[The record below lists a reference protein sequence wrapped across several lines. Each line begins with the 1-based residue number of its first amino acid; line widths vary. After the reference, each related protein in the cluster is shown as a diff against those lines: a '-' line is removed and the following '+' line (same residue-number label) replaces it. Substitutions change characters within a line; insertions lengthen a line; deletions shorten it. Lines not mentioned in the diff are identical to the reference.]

1 MGVRVLG
8 LHLLRPYPPA
18 ALFPVHQASSL
29 FHNKYYTIRCEPG
42 PLHGRRFVSVGNS
55 AVDGLASS
63 APEGLRTVPT
73 LQAETNADVNGH
85 ELASHAEEADDR
97 VVTTFRWPAA
107 LEGQDISV
115 IGACYALRHLV
126 LPELASCM
134 RTNGRGADRVE

>member
-18 ALFPVHQASSL
+18 ALSPVHQASSFFL
-29 FHNKYYTIRCEPG
+29 KRHFTVQCEPG

-63 APEGLRTVPT
+63 APEGLRAVPI
-73 LQAETNADVNGH
+73 LQAETSTDVNGH
-85 ELASHAEEADDR
+85 ELALHAEKEDDR

-107 LEGQDISV
+107 LGGQDISV
-115 IGACYALRHLV
+115 IG
-126 LPELASCM
+126 
-134 RTNGRGADRVE
+134 G